1 MNHYLLTLATALTM
15 MGTATNQVNA
25 MEASRTNPFMAPYDT
40 PYEIPPFD
48 RISYDD
54 YLPALKAV

>member
-1 MNHYLLTLATALTM
+1 M
-15 MGTATNQVNA
+15 MGAATNQVNA

-54 YLPALKAV
+54 YLPALKAA